1 MPVLEALNF
10 STGAGTV
17 DTAKKKW
24 PSVYSNMRPC
34 VAVLE
39 IAAQMADL

>member
-17 DTAKKKW
+17 DTAIK
-24 PSVYSNMRPC
+24 
-34 VAVLE
+34 L
-39 IAAQMADL
+39 IFDAAQLS